1 MDDWF
6 PLWLSLRVA
15 ATATVLAGT
24 TGVALAYLL
33 AKGRFR
39 GRALLEAIV
48 TLPIVLP
55 PTVLGYYL
63 LTTLGVN
70 SPIGRAWESLTGA
83 PLVFTTTA
91 AVIAASISA
100 LPFVVRTA
108 RAALE
113 DVDPRLE
120 AVARVA
126 GHAEWRVA
134 ALVTLPVARRGIG
147 AGVGLG
153 FARALGDFGA
163 TVMVAGN
170 IPGRTQTLPIAVYDA
185 VQAGDGSTARTG
197 SFLLAVVAIVVLLAV
212 TQLSTPSR
220 AYGRP

>member
-1 MDDWF
+1 MESWF

-15 ATATVLAGT
+15 TAAIVVAGT
-24 TGVALAYLL
+24 VGITLAYVL

-39 GRALLEAIV
+39 GRSLLEAVV

-70 SPIGRAWESLTGA
+70 SPIGRAWESIFGA
-83 PLVFTTTA
+83 PLVFTPTA
-91 AVIAASISA
+91 AVVAASVSA
-100 LPFVVRTA
+100 LPFVVRTGRSA
-108 RAALE
+108 IE
-113 DVDPRLE
+113 SVDPRLE

-126 GHAEWRVA
+126 GHREWRVA
-134 ALVTLPVARRGIG
+134 FLVTLPVARRGLA
-147 AGVGLG
+147 AGIALG

-185 VQAGDGSTARTG
+185 VQAGRLDTARTG
-197 SFLLAVVAIVVLLAV
+197 SLVLGAVAIVVLMLM
-212 TQLSTPSR
+212 TRLSAARS
-220 AYGRP
+220 